1 MTLKL
6 ITMTDLYS
14 EILEF
19 DKMNLDIEQL
29 IEDYAS
35 DLVEG
40 MDLDTLVQFAYDVI
54 VENLE
59 DMSVNEILEQVEV
72 NAPHLQE
79 ELDVIVPDVEPAQ

>member
-1 MTLKL
+1 M
-6 ITMTDLYS
+6 IDIYQ

-19 DKMNLDIEQL
+19 DKMNLDKMNLDIEQL

-40 MDLDTLVQFAYDVI
+40 MDVETLVQFVYDVI

-72 NAPHLQE
+72 NAPHLLE
-79 ELDVIVPDVEPAQ
+79 ELDVVVSVAEPAQ

>member
-1 MTLKL
+1 
-6 ITMTDLYS
+6 MTDLYT

-19 DKMNLDIEQL
+19 DKMNLNIEQL

-40 MDLDTLVQFAYDVI
+40 MDVETLVQFVYDVI
-54 VENLE
+54 VEGLG
-59 DMSVNEILEQVEV
+59 DMSVNEILEQVEA
-72 NAPHLQE
+72 NAPHLLE

>member
-1 MTLKL
+1 
-6 ITMTDLYS
+6 MTDLYS

-19 DKMNLDIEQL
+19 DKMNLDIEKL

-40 MDLDTLVQFAYDVI
+40 MDVETLVQFVYDVI

-72 NAPHLQE
+72 NAPHLLE
-79 ELDVIVPDVEPAQ
+79 ELDVVVPVAEPVQ

>member
-1 MTLKL
+1 
-6 ITMTDLYS
+6 MTDLYS

-19 DKMNLDIEQL
+19 DKMNLDVEQL
-29 IEDYAS
+29 IEDYAT

-40 MDLDTLVQFAYDVI
+40 MDVETLVQFVYDVI

-72 NAPHLQE
+72 NAPHLLE
-79 ELDVIVPDVEPAQ
+79 ELDVVVPDVEPAQ

>member
-19 DKMNLDIEQL
+19 DKMNLDVEQL
-29 IEDYAS
+29 IEDYAT

-40 MDLDTLVQFAYDVI
+40 MDVETLVQFAYDVL

-72 NAPHLQE
+72 NAPHLLE
-79 ELDVIVPDVEPAQ
+79 ELDVVPDVELAQ

>member
-1 MTLKL
+1 MTY
-6 ITMTDLYS
+6 LYS

-19 DKMNLDIEQL
+19 DKMNLDIEKL

-40 MDLDTLVQFAYDVI
+40 MDVETLVQFVYDVI

-72 NAPHLQE
+72 NAPHLLE

>member
-1 MTLKL
+1 V
-6 ITMTDLYS
+6 TDLYS

-19 DKMNLDIEQL
+19 DKMNLNIEQL

-40 MDLDTLVQFAYDVI
+40 MDVETLVQFVYDVI

-72 NAPHLQE
+72 NAPHLLE
-79 ELDVIVPDVEPAQ
+79 ELDVVVPVAEPAQ

>member
-1 MTLKL
+1 
-6 ITMTDLYS
+6 MTDLYS

-19 DKMNLDIEQL
+19 DKMNLNIEQL

-40 MDLDTLVQFAYDVI
+40 MDVETLVQFVYDVI

-72 NAPHLQE
+72 NAPHLLE
-79 ELDVIVPDVEPAQ
+79 ELDVVVPDRHSKTA

>member
-1 MTLKL
+1 
-6 ITMTDLYS
+6 MTDLYS

-19 DKMNLDIEQL
+19 DKMNLNIEQL

-40 MDLDTLVQFAYDVI
+40 MDVETLVQFVYDVI

-72 NAPHLQE
+72 NAPHLLE
-79 ELDVIVPDVEPAQ
+79 ELDVVVPVAEPAQ

>member
-1 MTLKL
+1 MA
-6 ITMTDLYS
+6 DLYS

-19 DKMNLDIEQL
+19 DKMNLDVEQL
-29 IEDYAS
+29 IEDYAT

-40 MDLDTLVQFAYDVI
+40 MDVETLVQFAYDVI

-72 NAPHLQE
+72 NAPHLLE
-79 ELDVIVPDVEPAQ
+79 ELDVVPDVELAQ

>member
-1 MTLKL
+1 
-6 ITMTDLYS
+6 MTDLYQ

-19 DKMNLDIEQL
+19 EKMNLDLDQL

-35 DLVEG
+35 DIVEG

-72 NAPHLQE
+72 NAPHLLE

>member
-1 MTLKL
+1 
-6 ITMTDLYS
+6 MTDLYQ

-19 DKMNLDIEQL
+19 DKMNLDVGQL

-59 DMSVNEILEQVEV
+59 DMSVNEILEQVQAH
-72 NAPHLQE
+72 APHLLE
-79 ELDVIVPDVEPAQ
+79 KIDVVVPDVELAQ

>member
-1 MTLKL
+1 
-6 ITMTDLYS
+6 MTDLYS

-19 DKMNLDIEQL
+19 DKMNLDLDQL

-72 NAPHLQE
+72 NAPHLLK
-79 ELDVIVPDVEPAQ
+79 ELDVVPDVEPAQ

>member
-1 MTLKL
+1 M
-6 ITMTDLYS
+6 IDIYQ

-19 DKMNLDIEQL
+19 DKMNLDIEKL

-72 NAPHLQE
+72 NAPHLLE
-79 ELDVIVPDVEPAQ
+79 ELDVVVPDVEPAQ

>member
-1 MTLKL
+1 
-6 ITMTDLYS
+6 MTDLYS

-19 DKMNLDIEQL
+19 DKMNLDLDQL

-40 MDLDTLVQFAYDVI
+40 MDLDSLVQFAYDVI

-72 NAPHLQE
+72 NAPYLLE

>member
-1 MTLKL
+1 
-6 ITMTDLYS
+6 MTDLYS

-19 DKMNLDIEQL
+19 DKMNLNIEQL

-40 MDLDTLVQFAYDVI
+40 MDLETLVQFAYDVI

-59 DMSVNEILEQVEV
+59 NMSVNEILEQVEV
-72 NAPHLQE
+72 NAPHLLE
-79 ELDVIVPDVEPAQ
+79 ELDVVVPDVEPAQ

>member
-1 MTLKL
+1 
-6 ITMTDLYS
+6 MTDLYS

-19 DKMNLDIEQL
+19 DKMNLDIEKL

-40 MDLDTLVQFAYDVI
+40 MDVETLVQFVYDVI

-72 NAPHLQE
+72 NAPHLLE
-79 ELDVIVPDVEPAQ
+79 ELDVVPVAEPAQ

>member
-54 VENLE
+54 VEGLG

-72 NAPHLQE
+72 NAPHLLE
-79 ELDVIVPDVEPAQ
+79 ELDVVVPDVEPAQ

>member
-1 MTLKL
+1 
-6 ITMTDLYS
+6 MTDLYS

-19 DKMNLDIEQL
+19 DKMNLNIEQL

-40 MDLDTLVQFAYDVI
+40 MDLETLVQFAYDVI

-72 NAPHLQE
+72 NAPHLLE
-79 ELDVIVPDVEPAQ
+79 ELDVVVPDVEPAQ

>member
-1 MTLKL
+1 
-6 ITMTDLYS
+6 MTDLYS

-19 DKMNLDIEQL
+19 DKMNLNIEQL

-40 MDLDTLVQFAYDVI
+40 MDVETLVQFVYDVI

-72 NAPHLQE
+72 NAPHLLE
-79 ELDVIVPDVEPAQ
+79 ELDVVVPVAEPVQ

>member
-1 MTLKL
+1 
-6 ITMTDLYS
+6 MTDLYS

-19 DKMNLDIEQL
+19 DKMNLNIEQL

-59 DMSVNEILEQVEV
+59 NMSVNEILEQVEV
-72 NAPHLQE
+72 NAPHLLE
-79 ELDVIVPDVEPAQ
+79 ELDVVVPDVEPAQ

>member
-1 MTLKL
+1 
-6 ITMTDLYS
+6 MTDLYS

-19 DKMNLDIEQL
+19 DKMNLDIEKL

-40 MDLDTLVQFAYDVI
+40 MDVETLVQFVYDVI

-72 NAPHLQE
+72 NAPHLLE
-79 ELDVIVPDVEPAQ
+79 ELDVVVPVAEPAQ

>member
-1 MTLKL
+1 
-6 ITMTDLYS
+6 MTDLYQ

-19 DKMNLDIEQL
+19 DKMNLNIEQL

-40 MDLDTLVQFAYDVI
+40 MDVETLVQFVYDVI

-72 NAPHLQE
+72 NAPHLLE
-79 ELDVIVPDVEPAQ
+79 ELDVVVPVAEPAQ

>member
-1 MTLKL
+1 M
-6 ITMTDLYS
+6 IDIYQ

-19 DKMNLDIEQL
+19 DKMNLDIEKL

-35 DLVEG
+35 NLVEG
-40 MDLDTLVQFAYDVI
+40 MDVETLVQFVYDVI

-72 NAPHLQE
+72 NAPHLLE
-79 ELDVIVPDVEPAQ
+79 ELDVVVPVAEPVQ

>member
-1 MTLKL
+1 
-6 ITMTDLYS
+6 MTDLYQ

-19 DKMNLDIEQL
+19 DKMNLNIEQL

-40 MDLDTLVQFAYDVI
+40 MDVETLVQFVYDVI

-72 NAPHLQE
+72 NAPHLLE
-79 ELDVIVPDVEPAQ
+79 ELDVVPVAEPAQ

>member
-1 MTLKL
+1 
-6 ITMTDLYS
+6 MTDLYS

-40 MDLDTLVQFAYDVI
+40 MDVETLVQFVYDVI

-72 NAPHLQE
+72 NAPHLLE
-79 ELDVIVPDVEPAQ
+79 ELDVVVPVAEPAQ

>member
-1 MTLKL
+1 
-6 ITMTDLYS
+6 MTDLYS

-19 DKMNLDIEQL
+19 DKMNFDKMNLDTGKL
-29 IEDYAS
+29 IEDYAT

-40 MDLDTLVQFAYDVI
+40 MDVETLVQFAYDVI

-72 NAPHLQE
+72 NAPHLLE
-79 ELDVIVPDVEPAQ
+79 ELDVVVPDVEPAQ

>member
-1 MTLKL
+1 
-6 ITMTDLYS
+6 MTDLYF

-29 IEDYAS
+29 IQDYAS

-40 MDLDTLVQFAYDVI
+40 MDVETLVQFAYDVI

-72 NAPHLQE
+72 NAPHLLE
-79 ELDVIVPDVEPAQ
+79 ELDVVPDFEVAQ

>member
-1 MTLKL
+1 
-6 ITMTDLYS
+6 MTDLYS

-19 DKMNLDIEQL
+19 DKMNLNIEQL

-40 MDLDTLVQFAYDVI
+40 MDLETLVQFVYDVI

-59 DMSVNEILEQVEV
+59 DMSVNEILEQVEA
-72 NAPHLQE
+72 NAPHLLE
-79 ELDVIVPDVEPAQ
+79 ELDVVVPDVEPAQ

>member
-1 MTLKL
+1 V
-6 ITMTDLYS
+6 TDLYS

-19 DKMNLDIEQL
+19 DKMNLNIEQL

-40 MDLDTLVQFAYDVI
+40 MDVETLVQFVYDVI

-72 NAPHLQE
+72 NAPHLLE
-79 ELDVIVPDVEPAQ
+79 ELDVVVPVAEPVQ

>member
-1 MTLKL
+1 
-6 ITMTDLYS
+6 MTDLYS

-19 DKMNLDIEQL
+19 DKMNLNIEQL

-72 NAPHLQE
+72 NAPHLLE
-79 ELDVIVPDVEPAQ
+79 ELDVVVPDVEPAQ

>member
-1 MTLKL
+1 
-6 ITMTDLYS
+6 MTDLYQ

-19 DKMNLDIEQL
+19 DKMNLDIEKL

-35 DLVEG
+35 DIVEG

-54 VENLE
+54 VDGLG

-72 NAPHLQE
+72 NAPHLLE